1 MGSLWSE
8 YIPEFPVCSPEI
20 QFVYPDVSVP
30 LIYSVYVYVA
40 TLQYSHYSL
49 LLPLPTQEFQPPQLL
64 GTSDLSHLT
73 ILLNAAL
80 HLLQIQ
86 CRVRSIPTL
95 TSPSLPSHH
104 QDSCQHKASHLVT
117 VQFWCG

>member
-30 LIYSVYVYVA
+30 LIYSVYVA

-64 GTSDLSHLT
+64 GTSDMSHLT

-80 HLLQIQ
+80 HLLQLQ
-86 CRVRSIPTL
+86 FRVSSMPTL
-95 TSPSLPSHH
+95 TSPKLP
-104 QDSCQHKASHLVT
+104 VT
-117 VQFWCG
+117 PLG